1 MRYSTESK
9 YWKHV
14 KGHAFLSFARKLDNK
29 YGKKLMVTATKTGI
43 VAAKTASKRD
53 VEKTAEVTE
62 GLVGNKIADKIKSAG
77 KSKEDDKKIRRN
89 FHSTRKKTTHN
100 WWIEIV
106 LAPYTNVIPKTCKF
120 AWYDFWWQKFT
131 EIYY

>member
-1 MRYSTESK
+1 M
-9 YWKHV
+9 
-14 KGHAFLSFARKLDNK
+14 SFAR
-29 YGKKLMVTATKTGI
+29 KLMVTATKTGI

-100 WWIEIV
+100 
-106 LAPYTNVIPKTCKF
+106 
-120 AWYDFWWQKFT
+120 
-131 EIYY
+131 